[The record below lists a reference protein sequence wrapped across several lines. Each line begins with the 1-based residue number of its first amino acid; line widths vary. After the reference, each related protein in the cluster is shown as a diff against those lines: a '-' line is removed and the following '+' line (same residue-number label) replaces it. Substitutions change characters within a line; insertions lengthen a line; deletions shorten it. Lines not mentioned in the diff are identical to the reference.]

1 MLSKN
6 YFELFALP
14 VGFDVD
20 PERLREAHIDLQKE
34 VHPDKFAAADQ
45 RQQRLAVQMAAH
57 VNSAFEVLNSPVAR
71 GVYLLSLSGVD
82 ADFDSYTHQDMDFL
96 MEQIALREAMDDLRQ
111 LAEPEDA
118 LDDLI
123 GLVDKLDQ
131 DLQIDFAQALDK
143 GCSAKAK
150 NSLAKMHFSQKLTSE
165 LKNLEA
171 ELLDY

>member
-14 VGFDVD
+14 LSFTVD
-20 PERLREAHIDLQKE
+20 EASLRAAHIGLQKE

-57 VNSAFEVLNSPVAR
+57 VNSAFDVLSSPVAR
-71 GVYLLSLSGVD
+71 GSYLLSLSGVD
-82 ADFDSYTHQDMDFL
+82 VDFDSYTHQDMDFL
-96 MEQIALREAMDDLRQ
+96 MEQMALREAMDNLRQ
-111 LAEPEDA
+111 LAEPDDA
-118 LDDLI
+118 LDSLI
-123 GLVDKLDQ
+123 ARVDKLDHG
-131 DLQIDFAQALDK
+131 LQLEFAQAMDQ
-143 GCSAKAK
+143 GCATKAK

-165 LKNLEA
+165 LKTLEA